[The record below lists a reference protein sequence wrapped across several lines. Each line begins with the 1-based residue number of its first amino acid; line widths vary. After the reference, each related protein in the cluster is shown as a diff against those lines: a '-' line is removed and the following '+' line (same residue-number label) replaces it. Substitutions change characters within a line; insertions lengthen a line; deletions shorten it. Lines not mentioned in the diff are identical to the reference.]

1 MRPSKRANAEV
12 LGTIDPGAWITRLA
26 DVVEQRVMN
35 NLHEPDHADHEE
47 RHGGMN
53 EKQPVIDGGEIHDL
67 NV

>member
-1 MRPSKRANAEV
+1 MRSSNRANAEL

-26 DVVEQRVMN
+26 DVVEQWVMN
-35 NLHEPDHADHEE
+35 NLHEPDQADHEE

-53 EKQPVIDGGEIHDL
+53 EKQPVIDGGEIHRP

>member
-12 LGTIDPGAWITRLA
+12 LGTIDPGAWIKRLA
-26 DVVEQRVMN
+26 DATEQWVVN
-35 NLHEPDHADHEE
+35 DLHEPDHADHEE

-53 EKQPVIDGGEIHDL
+53 EKQPVIDGGEIHES

>member
-26 DVVEQRVMN
+26 DVVEQRVVN
-35 NLHEPDHADHEE
+35 DLHEPDHADHEQCHRGVE
-47 RHGGMN
+47 
-53 EKQPVIDGGEIHDL
+53 EKQPFIDGGEIHGP